1 MIRTVLV
8 TAALAGSAFVGWIGG
23 SIWPAPP
30 EWTDAV
36 NRTANDLR
44 AKVRLANI
52 NFDGLREL
60 LPADRF
66 AEIKGQ
72 IEQLAVATGDMI
84 QVDHDVGTLE
94 DQLDNL
100 ALDADSAIPEGM
112 QVVSVPAAPA
122 PAPAAAGETPA
133 TPEAGVTP
141 SLAPAATDVIVAK
154 PLPADPASSF
164 ATSLSLCPG
173 MTITNQPASAAGVV
187 KDFNPIV
194 VIRDVRIATFP
205 TPGACLS
212 SGFGP
217 RNDRLHK
224 GLDYHAN
231 IGVPVLAAGDGQ
243 IVEIK
248 YREDYG
254 NMILVDHGGGVFTRY
269 AHLASFARGLSQGVT
284 VRAGDGL
291 GLMGNSAGYQ
301 IPIHLHY
308 EVLVGDYANP
318 KASFGLE
325 PVNPLSFPAAK

>member
-1 MIRTVLV
+1 MIKTVLM
-8 TAALAGSAFVGWIGG
+8 TAALAGAGFVGWIGG

-52 NFDGLREL
+52 SFDGLREM

-112 QVVSVPAAPA
+112 EVISVPAAPA
-122 PAPAAAGETPA
+122 LAPAAAEEATV
-133 TPEAGVTP
+133 TPEAGV
-141 SLAPAATDVIVAK
+141 APPPESMQVIVPKA
-154 PLPADPASSF
+154 LPGDPANNF
-164 ATSLSLCPG
+164 ATSLSLCPD
-173 MTITNQPASAAGVV
+173 MTIRNQPASMAGMV
-187 KDFNPIV
+187 KDFSPIV
-194 VIRDVRIATFP
+194 MIREVRIAAFP

-231 IGVPVLAAGDGQ
+231 TGVPVLAAGDGQ

-269 AHLASFARGLSQGVT
+269 AHLASFGRGLSQGVT

-291 GLMGNSAGYQ
+291 GLMGNSASYQ

-318 KASFGLE
+318 KGSFGLE
-325 PVNPLSFPAAK
+325 PVNPLAFPGAR